1 MPTIIDA
8 GMVDARLFTS
18 STNLEKFLQEKLNC
32 TIILPFSKCIFH
44 RVQLTDFQVGKER
57 LYWSC
62 GEGIRSRVD
71 DGQSELSDR
80 IHSLLAVMILSI
92 IEQDYCIGP
101 PLDC

>member
-1 MPTIIDA
+1 
-8 GMVDARLFTS
+8 MVDARSFTS
-18 STNLEKFLQEKLNC
+18 STNFEKFLKVKLDC
-32 TIILPFSKCIFH
+32 TFILPFSKSIFH
-44 RVQLTDFQVGKER
+44 RIQFANFQVGEER